1 MKPEIKSMLAQYDTT
16 STTASINALKE
27 IMQEIILS
35 SLSKTDFFDKAAF
48 YGGTALRIFHNL
60 NRFSEDMV
68 FSLKEVD
75 SNFSMDEYVV
85 FAQQEL
91 NSYGFEM
98 DFSTKPKQFVSPIK
112 SGFLKGNTLNH
123 LVKVFSMDK
132 PISGVPNNA
141 VISIKIE
148 IDTNPP
154 RGANYER
161 LYRFLP
167 FNFSASLF
175 DLPSLFAGKLHA
187 LLCRS
192 WQTREKGRDFYD
204 YVWYLQK
211 GVAININHLE
221 QRMRQ
226 TGHWMGELNLS
237 KEALIDLLNKRFSEV
252 DYNQVVDDIA
262 PFITDLST
270 LSSYNKEFFITI
282 TKQYLIVD

>member
-27 IMQEIILS
+27 IIQEIILS

-226 TGHWMGELNLS
+226 TGHWMRELNLS

>member
-16 STTASINALKE
+16 SVTASINALKE
-27 IMQEIILS
+27 VMQEIILG
-35 SLSKTDFFDKAAF
+35 SLSKTDFFDKVAF
-48 YGGTALRIFHNL
+48 YGGTALRIFHGL
-60 NRFSEDMV
+60 NRFSEDMD
-68 FSLKEVD
+68 FSLKVPD
-75 SNFSMDEYVV
+75 SNFSMDEYIN
-85 FAQQEL
+85 FAQEEL

-98 DFSTKPKQFVSPIK
+98 DASTKPKQLISPIK

-132 PISGVPNNA
+132 IISGVPNNA

-148 IDTNPP
+148 IDTDPP
-154 RGANYER
+154 SGANYER

-167 FNFSASLF
+167 FNFSALLF

-187 LLCRS
+187 LLCRN

-211 GVAININHLE
+211 GVPLNINHLE

-226 TGHWMGELNLS
+226 TGHWKGESNLS
-237 KEALIDLLNKRFSEV
+237 KESLIELLNSRFSEV
-252 DYNQVVDDIA
+252 DFNQVVNDVV
-262 PFITDLST
+262 PYITDYPA
-270 LSSYNKEFFITI
+270 LSSYSKEFFTTI
-282 TKQYLIVD
+282 TKQYLKID

>member
-1 MKPEIKSMLAQYDTT
+1 MLAQYDTT

-27 IMQEIILS
+27 IIQEIILS

-123 LVKVFSMDK
+123 LVKVFSMD
-132 PISGVPNNA
+132 
-141 VISIKIE
+141 
-148 IDTNPP
+148 NPLV
-154 RGANYER
+154 GFQTM
-161 LYRFLP
+161 LL
-167 FNFSASLF
+167 SQS
-175 DLPSLFAGKLHA
+175 KLK
-187 LLCRS
+187 LTQIL
-192 WQTREKGRDFYD
+192 QKVLIMNVFIDFY
-204 YVWYLQK
+204 LLTFQHHCL
-211 GVAININHLE
+211 IFPHSLLE
-221 QRMRQ
+221 SFTHYCVEVGKQ
-226 TGHWMGELNLS
+226 EK
-237 KEALIDLLNKRFSEV
+237 KEEIFMIMFGTYKKV
-252 DYNQVVDDIA
+252 
-262 PFITDLST
+262 
-270 LSSYNKEFFITI
+270 
-282 TKQYLIVD
+282 